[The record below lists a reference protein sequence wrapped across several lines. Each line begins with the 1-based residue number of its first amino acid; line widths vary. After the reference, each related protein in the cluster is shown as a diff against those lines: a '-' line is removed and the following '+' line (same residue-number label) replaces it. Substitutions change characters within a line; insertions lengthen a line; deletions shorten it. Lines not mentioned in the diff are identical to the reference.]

1 MNKSDFFTKLFCIF
15 PVIIA
20 LSGCSTNGQTSS
32 DVQTI
37 SSETNLQEIAIPT
50 QIMSNETTQTQ
61 AQTTPMQIVT
71 TTVQTETTIV
81 SQKSTNTAAQT
92 QQTQQDTSSLTSLTT
107 TSEVTTTQTTTES
120 TTVTATQTQ
129 QTQQDT
135 SSLTSLTT
143 TSEVTTT
150 QTTTESTTV
159 LTSDVVVQIEYPALT
174 PLTIDEN
181 EKLKEDFAKYK
192 SSVWTNPTSDE
203 MAVMNYYGK
212 YNGNEVVVMYG
223 IEYEMTDDMK
233 EVNVGKYTFELPS
246 GSLEILLHTDNDFI
260 DIQTAYATGYL
271 SDEDIAAIYY
281 YSTNK

>member
-15 PVIIA
+15 PFIIA
-20 LSGCSTNGQTSS
+20 LSGCSTNGQTGS
-32 DVQTI
+32 DLQTI

-50 QIMSNETTQTQ
+50 QIMPNETTQTQ

-81 SQKSTNTAAQT
+81 SQKSTN
-92 QQTQQDTSSLTSLTT
+92 
-107 TSEVTTTQTTTES
+107 
-120 TTVTATQTQ
+120 TATQTQ

-203 MAVMNYYGK
+203 MTVMNYYGK
-212 YNGNEVVVMYG
+212 YNDNEVVVMYSM
-223 IEYEMTDDMK
+223 EYTMTDDMK

-281 YSTNK
+281 YSTSTL